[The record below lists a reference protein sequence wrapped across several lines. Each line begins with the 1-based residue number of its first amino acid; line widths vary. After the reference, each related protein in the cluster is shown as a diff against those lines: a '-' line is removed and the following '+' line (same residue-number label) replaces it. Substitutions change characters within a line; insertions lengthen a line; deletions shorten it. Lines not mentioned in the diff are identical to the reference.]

1 MTDKIAIVGT
11 GLIGRGWAIVFAR
24 AGYRTVLWDPT
35 PGAVAAALGEIEPRL
50 VELERHGLVASAE
63 QVRGRLSA
71 ASSLEQ
77 AIDGVAYVQESAPER
92 VEVKAALFAE
102 IDRMAPAS
110 AILGSSVSAIPPSD
124 FLEGVPGRARCLGV
138 HPANPPYLI
147 PLVELVP
154 SRWTDPAAVEGARS
168 LMLKVGQK
176 PILCRKEVPGF
187 VLNRLQAAVINEAIH
202 LVADGVADPADVDAT
217 ISEGLGLRWAFMGP
231 FQTMD
236 LNAPAG
242 FKDYATRY
250 GGTYQTLGEDLHV
263 SDPWP
268 AATIDE
274 IEAWRRAATPS
285 DEVGARQF
293 WRDRRMMALARHKAE
308 QES

>member
-24 AGYRTVLWDPT
+24 AGFKTVMWDPI
-35 PGAVAAALGEIEPRL
+35 PGAVEASLGEIEPRL
-50 VELERHGLVASAE
+50 VELERYGLVKSAKE
-63 QVRGRLSA
+63 VRANLSGA
-71 ASSLEQ
+71 ATLEE
-77 AIDGVAYVQESAPER
+77 AIDGVTYVQESAPER
-92 VEVKAALFAE
+92 VEVKAKLFAE
-102 IDRMAPAS
+102 MDRLAPAS

-124 FLEGVPGRARCLGV
+124 FLEGVAGRARCLGV

-154 SRWTDPAAVEGARS
+154 SRWTGAAAVESARA

-176 PILCRKEVPGF
+176 PILCHKEVPGF

-217 ISEGLGLRWAFMGP
+217 ISDGLGLRWAFMGP

-250 GGTYQTLGEDLHV
+250 GGTYATLGQDLRV

-268 AATIDE
+268 AETIDK
-274 IEAWRRAATPS
+274 IEAWRRSATPT
-285 DEVGARQF
+285 DKVGARQF
-293 WRDRRMMALARHKAE
+293 WRDRRMMALAKHKSE